1 MIELGASTLKLQ
13 HDRLLEKYFTKQSTL
28 NEDIIK
34 IEIMNNYNTDVSF
47 KDRNT
52 PAFYRCYNLPLNGSP
67 NIVPIIEIV
76 FEEKILNELF
86 AIKNNVYFPVPD
98 HGMIIT

>member
-1 MIELGASTLKLQ
+1 M
-13 HDRLLEKYFTKQSTL
+13 
-28 NEDIIK
+28 
-34 IEIMNNYNTDVSF
+34 
-47 KDRNT
+47 
-52 PAFYRCYNLPLNGSP
+52 PLNGSP